1 MELAYTLSKVPHN
14 SNEFQIQMRI
24 DREIKQINKQKS
36 VQVNFA
42 NRYGRTDRMTR
53 DIGLP

>member
-1 MELAYTLSKVPHN
+1 MELEYTLSKESHN

-42 NRYGRTDRMTR
+42 NRYCRTDRMTR